1 MRINLVR
8 SSPMLLGTLLLLCA
22 EAGRAAVTAQQ
33 CGPVWGTRHW
43 GPFDYR
49 RPVAGAGGVGIVE
62 NAHFTP
68 WVEAGLGGKTGPI
81 GGDLNYTLRAF
92 PNHHR
97 ALVTMT
103 KVTRRENKDR
113 LPGMEWPVECYF
125 ERALRFAKDDVVV
138 YMLYAQWLGE
148 RKRPDEA
155 RIMLGAALP
164 LAGDNP
170 QTHYNIGLI
179 YFELGDHE
187 AARQQAVKA
196 QGMGWPLTALADQLR
211 AAGHWPAADGAAAP
225 PAAQPAASAPAGPLP
240 ASAAARPG

>member
-1 MRINLVR
+1 MQLALAR
-8 SSPMLLGTLLLLCA
+8 PAPLLLAALLLLCA
-22 EAGRAAVTAQQ
+22 ELSRAAVTAQQ

-97 ALVTMT
+97 ALVTMS

-125 ERALRFAKDDVVV
+125 ERALRFAKDDVLV

-148 RKRPDEA
+148 RKRAGEA
-155 RIMLGAALP
+155 RILLDSALP
-164 LAGDNP
+164 LAGENP

-187 AARQQAVKA
+187 AARRQALKA
-196 QGMGWPLTALADQLR
+196 KDMGWPLTTLADQLK
-211 AAGHWPAADGAAAP
+211 AAGHWPVADGA
-225 PAAQPAASAPAGPLP
+225 AAQPAASAPVGPP
-240 ASAAARPG
+240 RPFPPRHRDGLRR